1 MLALW
6 RNRWSRIAV
15 CILLLTLLAWCGL
28 RWWVGRLL
36 IRAEERTA
44 AREWSAARDSLRS
57 YLQYSPRDSKAL
69 LMLAEAYIRDNR
81 LNGSDKVNAA
91 LEQLARIPDSD
102 HRAAEARLQEGRLYL
117 LLLIQPGRAERAF
130 LKAAHLDPTRTE
142 TQFLLWK
149 LYDLTNRWDLAEPYV
164 WQLHEQL
171 PPREKAIRLR
181 DWYLSEFS
189 PGTANLELERRL
201 GLLAESEFPDEKSE
215 HRRLEAFVVMEPDWP
230 TGHAI
235 LARWIYRQ
243 GNLEQA
249 GHELGLAEQ
258 LPGGAQEP
266 LVIATR
272 VAICLELGEFD
283 RALQAFHGWPAPHE
297 GYEYWKTAGLI
308 ADQVTRDFPQARDY
322 YFQAIQTTAGKSDW
336 LTQHRLVQ
344 CLTRLG
350 ETDQAAKL
358 RLHSKEVE
366 LLMENTAQI
375 QIRRALSNVLSPDT
389 IGRMVNLYQ
398 HLGREREVLAWK
410 QLTNGSEEA
419 NLVPVTD
426 NLESVGRVK
435 VVPAESK

>member
-1 MLALW
+1 MLTLW
-6 RNRWSRIAV
+6 QNRWSRIAV
-15 CILLLTLLAWCGL
+15 CILLLTLMAWCGL

-36 IRAEERTA
+36 TQAEDRTA
-44 AREWSAARDSLRS
+44 SREWSAARDCLRS
-57 YLQYSPRDSKAL
+57 YLWYSPGDSKAL

-81 LNGSDKVNAA
+81 LTGNDKINAA

-102 HRAAEARLQEGRLYL
+102 QRAAEARLQEGRLYL

-130 LKAAHLDPTRTE
+130 LKAARLDPTRTE
-142 TQFLLWK
+142 TQILLWK
-149 LYDLTNRWDLAEPYV
+149 LYDLTNRWDSAESYV
-164 WQLHEQL
+164 WQSLERL
-171 PPREKAIRLR
+171 PPREKALRLR

-201 GLLAESEFPDEKSE
+201 GLLAESEFPNEKSE
-215 HRRLEAFVVMEPDWP
+215 HRRLEAFVSMEPDWS
-230 TGHAI
+230 GGRAI
-235 LARWIYRQ
+235 LARWLHRQ
-243 GNLEQA
+243 GNLGQA
-249 GHELGLAEQ
+249 SHELDLAEE
-258 LPGGAQEP
+258 LPGGALDS
-266 LVIATR
+266 LVITTR
-272 VAICLELGEFD
+272 VTICLELGEFD
-283 RALQAFHGWPAPHE
+283 RALQAFQRWPAPHE

-308 ADQVTRDFPQARDY
+308 ADQVTRDFPQARQY

-375 QIRRALSNVLSPDT
+375 EIRRALADVLSPDT
-389 IGRMVNLYQ
+389 IARMVNLYQ
-398 HLGREREVLAWK
+398 QLGREREVLAWK

-419 NLVPVTD
+419 NLVPFMD
-426 NLESVGRVK
+426 NLGSDDRVK